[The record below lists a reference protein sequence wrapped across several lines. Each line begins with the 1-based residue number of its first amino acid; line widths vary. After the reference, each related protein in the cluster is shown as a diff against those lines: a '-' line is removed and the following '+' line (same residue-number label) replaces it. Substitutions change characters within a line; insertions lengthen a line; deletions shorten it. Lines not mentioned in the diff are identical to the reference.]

1 MLVEVKMPVLA
12 PAHGKATIV
21 RWLIKVGGSVKI
33 GQPLLEIE
41 TDKAT
46 MEVESVAGGI
56 LKEIRAQA
64 GARVFAGSVIAI
76 IDGNAAGTA
85 IPRLAEPSIV
95 IRPAKSDTP
104 PRPIEHIDP
113 D

>member
-1 MLVEVKMPVLA
+1 MLIEVKMPVLA

-21 RWLIKVGGSVKI
+21 RWLVEAGGSVKI

-41 TDKAT
+41 SDKAT

-64 GARVFAGSVIAI
+64 GTRVSAGTVIAI
-76 IDGNAAGTA
+76 IDGNAAGTG
-85 IPRLAEPSIV
+85 IPRQAEPSIV
-95 IRPAKSDTP
+95 IRPAK
-104 PRPIEHIDP
+104 PRA
-113 D
+113 